1 MRRLAAAGIV
11 SGRDERR
18 YVPNDAVS
26 REQIATLLVRTVAYA
41 EGRPVVPAE
50 RGHFTD
56 VPVSGTHAQNVAAA
70 AERGLVTGNDGQFR
84 PLASTRRDQTAT
96 LIINLLGVVRGAGP
110 VVTDG
115 GELWV
120 LDQGTDLIHVYD
132 ATSGIEE
139 VATVDVRPAVLRAA
153 RAAGD
158 ITDAPAGELTV
169 PHMIEFDSQQRY
181 AFIASTA
188 GGVVIIV
195 DARTKEVVEVLATG
209 GGTHMADVTP
219 DDSALWV
226 SVIGTAGR
234 GSNGSQKLVE
244 VALPDLDAADPTF
257 AVTDTLLVEDLVA
270 PWEDGTEASY
280 AFPSLSAVCHQFS
293 PDSSEAWITLGPG
306 WSQGGLLVF
315 DLDTKELLETNPSE
329 GLDTHGLRLSPDG
342 SEYWQV
348 NRNSDDAIVIDA
360 DTLEVTR
367 RISDVAAT
375 PDILGYSRTAPD
387 RGVGPR
393 WVT

>member
-1 MRRLAAAGIV
+1 M